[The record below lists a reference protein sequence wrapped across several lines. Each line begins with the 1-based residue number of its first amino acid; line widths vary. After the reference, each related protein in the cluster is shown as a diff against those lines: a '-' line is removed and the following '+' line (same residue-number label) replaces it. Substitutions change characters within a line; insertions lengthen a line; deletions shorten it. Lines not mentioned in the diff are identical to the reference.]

1 MKVSSLDEQTFVNLV
16 RFHPDGVHVRS
27 RESVHLEF
35 KESFNGNAY
44 DKYMKTMAAFA
55 NNSGG
60 YIVFGI
66 SDSPRTAKGLSEKS
80 LKNLMT

>member
-1 MKVSSLDEQTFVNLV
+1 
-16 RFHPDGVHVRS
+16 
-27 RESVHLEF
+27 
-35 KESFNGNAY
+35 
-44 DKYMKTMAAFA
+44 MKTMAAFA